1 MSVGI
6 LILQDQLSLS
16 QSALGDLLVRLG
28 PAEARRQCR
37 VLLVE
42 SSGSLERMPLHRQRL
57 VLLWSAVR
65 HFVAELREAGW
76 QVDFREAESFGGAL
90 RGWCAEHG
98 ITELHAMEPADRP
111 VRVALERII
120 SRWEDCNPDSTDS
133 KPTGSQPTGTHQSRA
148 DQTSLEPASLEQ
160 ASRALP
166 GPGVSRSRPPTSAGS
181 QDGSPRP
188 PVRGTPTL
196 IWHPS
201 NAFLWS
207 REDFAAWAHGRRQ
220 LRMELFYREGRRR
233 FGVLMQGEG
242 PSATPLGGEWNF
254 DHDNRRPPTKG
265 LAGPAPLWFE
275 PDAITREVIVKLRR
289 LDASRACRGL
299 APLPGDLEPFGWA
312 VSRHQALAVLEH
324 FIATRLAGFGPY
336 QDAMVSGQPTLWHS
350 LLSPFINLG
359 LLHPLEVIE
368 RLEQAGRQ
376 PVGSSPDSA
385 PSSSPD
391 ATLSEGHRPEV
402 EQSSHPSADVA
413 NPVPLA
419 SLEGVIRQILGWR
432 EYTHGLYH
440 WLGPTYP
447 NLNHFQASRPLPA
460 WLEQLGCSGMACMD
474 TVLAELKATGYAH
487 HIQRLMVL
495 ANYGLLAGLDPQA
508 LTTWFHRQFIDG
520 HDWVMQTNVIGMG
533 LFADGGRLASKPYAA
548 SGNYINR
555 MSTYCKGCRFNVKQR
570 SGADACPFNGLYWD
584 FLARHAEQLR
594 ANPRMALVIKQL
606 DRLSPEELA
615 AIRATAA
622 AHLKAQASEP
632 VPDELTP

>member
-16 QSALGDLLVRLG
+16 QSALRDLLDRLG
-28 PAEARRQCR
+28 PAEAKRQCR
-37 VLLVE
+37 LLLVE
-42 SSGSLERMPLHRQRL
+42 STGGLQLIPLHRQRL
-57 VLLWSAVR
+57 VLLWSAQR
-65 HFVAELREAGW
+65 HFVAELRQAGW
-76 QVDFREAESFGGAL
+76 QVDHREAESFGVAL
-90 RGWCAEHG
+90 RAWCADHG

-111 VRVALERII
+111 VREALERII
-120 SRWEDCNPDSTDS
+120 SRWEGSNPDSTTPDPIDS
-133 KPTGSQPTGTHQSRA
+133 NSTGTNQTGPEQNTSVQTSPKQTSPEQSRVELTGLDQHTL
-148 DQTSLEPASLEQ
+148 DQTRLDQISGAD
-160 ASRALP
+160 R
-166 GPGVSRSRPPTSAGS
+166 GPGVSRSRPPTSARS
-181 QDGSPRP
+181 RDGSPGSPVGP
-188 PVRGTPTL
+188 PRSPLSSAPTL

-207 REDFAAWAHGRRQ
+207 REDFATWAQGRRQ

-242 PSATPLGGEWNF
+242 PSATPLGGQWNY

-275 PDAITREVIVKLRR
+275 PDVITLEVIAKVRR
-289 LDASRACRGL
+289 LDSSRASSGL

-312 VSRHQALAVLEH
+312 VSRQQALAVLEH
-324 FIATRLAGFGPY
+324 FIATRLAGFGPF

-368 RLEQAGRQ
+368 RLEQVGRQ
-376 PVGSSPDSA
+376 PVESSPAA
-385 PSSSPD
+385 PN
-391 ATLSEGHRPEV
+391 A
-402 EQSSHPSADVA
+402 
-413 NPVPLA
+413 VPLA

-447 NLNHFQASRPLPA
+447 HLNHFQASRPLPA

-487 HIQRLMVL
+487 HIQRLMLL

-508 LTTWFHRQFIDG
+508 LTTWFHHQFVDG

-570 SGADACPFNGLYWD
+570 SGTDSCPFNSLYWD
-584 FLARHAEQLR
+584 FLARHATQLR
-594 ANPRMALVIKQL
+594 ANPRMGLVIKQL
-606 DRLSPEELA
+606 DRLPPEELD

-622 AHLKAQASEP
+622 AHLMAQAP
-632 VPDELTP
+632 